1 MSGSTRHTCKPPAR
15 IVMTAAF
22 VLASSIAVPAH
33 VIKSLDWPDRV
44 TAFVSSPTAGSDVPI
59 RIAWGSDT
67 NLRVA
72 CFNVANTSVKDPA
85 TTDDPRVTSVG
96 LELPGSPTGFAL
108 LAPLDE
114 GWRLIEGAEVS
125 LGSAG
130 HVTLDFAIVATVNP
144 TGHTPG
150 SPQDPSGIPA
160 GQPGVRGAGT
170 RFCVSGPFP
179 DALPELSTADPAD
192 TVPTTIEGL
201 LNGVVVGFHGVD
213 GSHQGRDAGV
223 WFPPPG
229 TSARPI
235 PLYGQ

>member
-15 IVMTAAF
+15 LVMTTAF

-33 VIKSLDWPDRV
+33 VIKSLDSPDRV
-44 TAFVSSPTAGSDVPI
+44 TAFVSSPTAGSDVQI

-72 CFNVANTSVKDPA
+72 CFNVANTSVKDPV

-114 GWRLIEGAEVS
+114 GWRLHRRRRGLARIRRS
-125 LGSAG
+125 RHPRLRHRRHRQSNRT
-130 HVTLDFAIVATVNP
+130 H
-144 TGHTPG
+144 
-150 SPQDPSGIPA
+150 A
-160 GQPGVRGAGT
+160 GQSTGSRRNYLGPT
-170 RFCVSGPFP
+170 RRSRSRYAFLCQRTVSGRAAGAVNRRS
-179 DALPELSTADPAD
+179 DRHGANDNRRTAQRRRR
-192 TVPTTIEGL
+192 
-201 LNGVVVGFHGVD
+201 GFHGVD